1 MRIDEKREAANDAG
15 EPQRDGELEVPLNVV
30 ALGRRAF
37 LDLHDGGLDVRMLPE
52 LVGGREVR
60 EELER
65 RNVGVAASSDPERL
79 ERWGIEESE
88 QDIAASHIETTVKNE
103 GAWRF

>member
-15 EPQRDGELEVPLNVV
+15 EPQRDRELEVPLNVV
-30 ALGRRAF
+30 ALGRRTF
-37 LDLHDGGLDVRMLPE
+37 LDLHDGSLDVRMLPE
-52 LVGGREVR
+52 LIASRQIGEK
-60 EELER
+60 LER
-65 RNVGVAASSDPERL
+65 LDVGIAASSDPLSL

-88 QDIAASHIETTVKNE
+88 QDIAASHIETTVRNK